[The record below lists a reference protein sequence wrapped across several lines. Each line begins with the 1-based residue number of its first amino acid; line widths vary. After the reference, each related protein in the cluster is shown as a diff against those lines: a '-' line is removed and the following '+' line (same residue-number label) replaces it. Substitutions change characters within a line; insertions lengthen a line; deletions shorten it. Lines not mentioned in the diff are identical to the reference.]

1 MHEFSTELTFIAD
14 PAHGWLRVPL
24 VDIAALGLET
34 TISSYSYIDGHYA
47 YRSAALTTSLEE
59 DADCAAYLEALC
71 ERTQA
76 EPTIQE
82 EYREHFSRNRPRLGR
97 RSSRPNFGTGCGGR
111 R

>member
-47 YRSAALTTSLEE
+47 YLEE
-59 DADCAAYLEALC
+59 DADCADYLEALR
-71 ERTQA
+71 ERTQT

-82 EYREHFSRNRPRLGR
+82 EYREHFSRNRPTFGEAQFTAEFWDRLR
-97 RSSRPNFGTGCGGR
+97 R
-111 R
+111 